1 MRATPAALTPDMLVL
16 GRQSCYLLG
25 RDRMVV
31 DIPIDHPSCSKQH
44 AVIQF
49 RQTVKRNEFGD
60 VSRAVKYVQQRPP
73 PLTVQAVPHRPRV
86 RQRVRGERARDPAL
100 ALLRAAQRRH
110 VPLWRQLA
118 RIRVPRRGRRS
129 IGGLLDTLCLVSDAE
144 AMHGPAMSV

>member
-60 VSRAVKYVQQRPP
+60 VSRAVKYVQQ
-73 PLTVQAVPHRPRV
+73 
-86 RQRVRGERARDPAL
+86 
-100 ALLRAAQRRH
+100 
-110 VPLWRQLA
+110 
-118 RIRVPRRGRRS
+118 
-129 IGGLLDTLCLVSDAE
+129 
-144 AMHGPAMSV
+144 